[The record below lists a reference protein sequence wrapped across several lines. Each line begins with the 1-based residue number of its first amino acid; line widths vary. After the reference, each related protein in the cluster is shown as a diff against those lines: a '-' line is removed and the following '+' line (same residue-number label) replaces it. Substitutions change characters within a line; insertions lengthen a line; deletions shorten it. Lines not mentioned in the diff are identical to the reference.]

1 MEPQITD
8 FYNEHPYG
16 INVIER
22 LNHEYDE
29 LLKKIDEKDNEIRKR
44 KIDDVNQINKKMK
57 LLSLETSLN
66 DFKENYT
73 EFVYDLCNSLNLRKI
88 NMNSFDNYLLKNFN
102 LGNAYYVLNNSKYL
116 SKYNQIIITYPNY
129 LY

>member
-1 MEPQITD
+1 ME
-8 FYNEHPYG
+8 H
-16 INVIER
+16 VIKKR
-22 LNHEYDE
+22 
-29 LLKKIDEKDNEIRKR
+29 KIDEKDNEIRKR

-116 SKYNQIIITYPNY
+116 SKYKNDVDIYNNITINEEDLWNFFEYELKIN
-129 LY
+129 